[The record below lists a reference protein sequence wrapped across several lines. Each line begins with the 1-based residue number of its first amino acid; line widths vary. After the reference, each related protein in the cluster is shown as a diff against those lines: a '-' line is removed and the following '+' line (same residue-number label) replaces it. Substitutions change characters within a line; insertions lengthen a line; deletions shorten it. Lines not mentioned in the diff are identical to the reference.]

1 MFSVVGE
8 ANVRYEPDVAGAHNL
23 PLALA
28 YLSFHHIRL
37 VLYTADLKSTG
48 GYKTHNHREQIGHL
62 KVLLTGRERLDVSP
76 YPHIALA
83 LLMRRPSIAEQ
94 PVEQGLRCTF
104 DPNLISTLIPYPV
117 VLPLQQIEVDI
128 E

>member
-8 ANVRYEPDVAGAHNL
+8 AIIRYEPDVAGAHNL

-28 YLSFHHIRL
+28 YKSFHYARL
-37 VLYTADLKSTG
+37 ALKTAKLTSTG
-48 GYKTHNHREQIGHL
+48 GYKTDDHREQIGHL

-83 LLMRRPSIAEQ
+83 LLIRRPSIDSRTARGTGSSLY
-94 PVEQGLRCTF
+94 V
-104 DPNLISTLIPYPV
+104 ISTLITSTV
-117 VLPLQQIEVDI
+117 ILRLQQLEADVNDL
-128 E
+128 